1 MIKKKLDGLI
11 DILKIIGACS
21 IAAMMVL
28 TCADVIMRGFGHPI
42 SGAVEISG
50 FLATVALACSMPFTH
65 AAKGHVGVDML
76 TRRLSPRTQGI
87 IDFKTGIFGLII
99 FLAISWQSFKYASAL
114 KKSGELSM
122 TLEFPS
128 YVFVYFISL
137 AFAILCM
144 VVLFDIIHSFGK
156 AIGK

>member
-1 MIKKKLDGLI
+1 MIKKKLVGLI
-11 DILKIIGACS
+11 DILKMIGAFS

-28 TCADVIMRGFGHPI
+28 TCADVIMRGFGYPI

-65 AAKGHVGVDML
+65 AVKGHVGVDML
-76 TRRLSPRTQGI
+76 TRRLSPKIQGI
-87 IDFKTGIFGLII
+87 IDFKTGILGLII
-99 FLAISWQSFKYASAL
+99 FLVISWQSFKYASAL
-114 KKSGELSM
+114 KESGEMSM

-128 YVFVYFISL
+128 YLFVYFIAL
-137 AFAILCM
+137 AFAILCL
-144 VVLFDIIHSFGK
+144 VILFDIIDSFRK